1 MTGEFCARNIVTS
14 SLALME
20 PPLQSHR
27 DENDPVL
34 SKAPKPDVFVVKLS
48 R

>member
-1 MTGEFCARNIVTS
+1 MRVLQVSDFF
-14 SLALME
+14 
-20 PPLQSHR
+20 PPVRGGLESHV
-27 DENDPVL
+27 DDKDPVL